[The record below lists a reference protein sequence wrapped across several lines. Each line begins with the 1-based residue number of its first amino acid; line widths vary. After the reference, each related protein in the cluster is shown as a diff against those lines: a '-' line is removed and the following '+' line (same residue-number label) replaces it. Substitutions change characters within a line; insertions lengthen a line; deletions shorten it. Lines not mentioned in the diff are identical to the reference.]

1 MKKQNL
7 KNLSIKK
14 NTISQITGGTS
25 SNQQYQQQHHQQQ
38 QHQAASGFLS
48 CVPQAPVSQRQT
60 CQYSCI
66 QSCYCL

>member
-1 MKKQNL
+1 MKKQHL
-7 KNLSIKK
+7 KNLSIQK
-14 NTISQITGGTS
+14 NTISQITGGANS
-25 SNQQYQQQHHQQQ
+25 YANQQQ
-38 QHQAASGFLS
+38 QAVSGFLS

>member
-7 KNLSIKK
+7 KNLAIQK
-14 NTISQITGGTS
+14 NTISQITGGANA
-25 SNQQYQQQHHQQQ
+25 NQQHQQQ
-38 QHQAASGFLS
+38 AVSGFLS
-48 CVPQAPVSQRQT
+48 CVPQVPVSQRQT